1 MMRIADI
8 CEFYSE
14 HGGGVKTYVDQ
25 KLDAAARL
33 GQWVSIIAPGPE
45 TRRETRRGGEVI
57 WVKSPTLAPDPRYHL
72 FWRSAPVHDILDD
85 LQPDLVEASSTWRGA
100 WIAAG
105 WKGAAPKV
113 LFAHQ
118 DPVAVYPQTFL
129 TPLISAQTVDK
140 LCFWFWAYLRRL
152 TNNFDCV
159 VVGGDWLA
167 RRFENYGVQRTE
179 HAPMGVDKAQFSHN
193 LRSDAVRNE
202 MLLAC
207 GVRDPN
213 AKLFVAVSRH
223 HPEKR
228 IGAMIRG
235 FEKFAKD
242 QPAGLYLIGDG
253 PARRAVE
260 KHASRVDGVHVAGA
274 IRDRDRLARLLASG
288 DYFLHGGAAETF
300 GLVVAEALASGV
312 PLITP
317 NRGGAAEL
325 THSTYAETYRAGD
338 ANALYDAIKR
348 INARDWRTLSVA
360 ARAGARR
367 INTPTEHFEILFG
380 HYAKLAEEKRVAQV
394 AA

>member
-14 HGGGVKTYVDQ
+14 HGGGVKTYIDQ

-45 TRRETRRGGEVI
+45 DRRETRHGGEVI

-72 FWRSAPVHDILDD
+72 FWRSEPVHQVLKE

-100 WIAAG
+100 WIAAE
-105 WKGAAPKV
+105 WPGAAPKV
-113 LFAHQ
+113 MFAHQ

-129 TPLISAQTVDK
+129 TPFLSPATVDK

-152 TNNFDCV
+152 TDKFDSV

-167 RRFENYGVQRTE
+167 ERLENHGVKRTV
-179 HAPMGVDKAQFSHN
+179 HAPMGVDKSLFSHK
-193 LRSDAVRNE
+193 LRSDAARSE

-213 AKLFVAVSRH
+213 ATLFVAVSRH

-228 IGAMIRG
+228 IGALIRG
-235 FEKFAKD
+235 FETFAKD
-242 QPAGLYLIGDG
+242 RPAGLYLIGDG
-253 PARRAVE
+253 PARRTVE
-260 KHASRVDGVHVAGA
+260 KRAASSSGVHVAGP
-274 IRDRDRLARLLASG
+274 IRDRDRLARFLASG

-300 GLVVAEALASGV
+300 GLVVAEALASGL

-317 NRGGAAEL
+317 NMGGAAEL
-325 THSTYAETYRAGD
+325 THPTYAETYCAGD
-338 ANALYDAIKR
+338 ANDLVAAMRRIKE
-348 INARDWRTLSVA
+348 RDWNTLSLA
-360 ARAGARR
+360 ARAGAKR
-367 INTPTEHFEILFG
+367 INTPTDHFEILFD
-380 HYAKLAEEKRVAQV
+380 HYAKLAEEKKISRVA
-394 AA
+394 A